1 MKKPTILNPKIEKIF
16 RKKQNYNLFTKLKT
30 MKPQVDIQCPESFLF
45 YKSSF
50 HSYKTQPSI
59 GKMYNTIQNNNNSK
73 INGKLINIRQNS
85 FNRKLKKIKDPYF
98 LHLNTSGSQSFKKN
112 NNLLKTNFTRVKSI
126 LDASSLGNNF
136 DLKKRINEKN
146 SVYSLS
152 QWKKD
157 FKKSR
162 IYKKIS
168 CEYPSINFVGKKKNK
183 IKHNYIFS
191 PQKDFNIF
199 NGIRFKPF
207 ESFEEEN
214 SKGEKSNNK
223 NKKRRRKLML
233 LYK

>member
-1 MKKPTILNPKIEKIF
+1 MKKQTILNPTIEKIL
-16 RKKQNYNLFTKLKT
+16 RKKQNFNLFTKLKT

-45 YKSSF
+45 FKTSF
-50 HSYKTQPSI
+50 HSYKTQSSV
-59 GKMYNTIQNNNNSK
+59 GKKYDTIQNNNNK
-73 INGKLINIRQNS
+73 TNKKLVNIRQIS
-85 FNRKLKKIKDPYF
+85 CNRKLKKIKVPYF
-98 LHLNTSGSQSFKKN
+98 LHLNTSGSNSLKKN
-112 NNLLKTNFTRVKSI
+112 NYNVLKTNFIPGKSFI
-126 LDASSLGNNF
+126 DTSPLGYNF

-157 FKKSR
+157 FKRSR

-168 CEYPSINFVGKKKNK
+168 CEYPSINFVGKKKK
-183 IKHNYIFS
+183 IITQNYVFS
-191 PQKDFNIF
+191 PKKDYNIF

>member
-16 RKKQNYNLFTKLKT
+16 RKKQNDNLFTKLKT
-30 MKPQVDIQCPESFLF
+30 IKPQVDIQCPESFLF

-50 HSYKTQPSI
+50 HSYKIQPSI
-59 GKMYNTIQNNNNSK
+59 GKKYDSNQNNNK
-73 INGKLINIRQNS
+73 INRKLINIRQNS
-85 FNRKLKKIKDPYF
+85 CNRKLKTIKAPYF

-112 NNLLKTNFTRVKSI
+112 NNLLKTNFTRGKSI
-126 LDASSLGNNF
+126 LDISTLGNNF

-146 SVYSLS
+146 SVYSLT

-183 IKHNYIFS
+183 IKHNYVFS

-214 SKGEKSNNK
+214 SKGEKSHSK
-223 NKKRRRKLML
+223 NKKRRRKLL
-233 LYK
+233 FLYK

>member
-16 RKKQNYNLFTKLKT
+16 RKKQNDNLFTKLKT
-30 MKPQVDIQCPESFLF
+30 IKPQVDIQCPESFLF

-50 HSYKTQPSI
+50 HSYKTQPST
-59 GKMYNTIQNNNNSK
+59 GKKYDSIQNNNK
-73 INGKLINIRQNS
+73 INGKLINMRQNS
-85 FNRKLKKIKDPYF
+85 GIRKLKKIKEPYF

-112 NNLLKTNFTRVKSI
+112 NNLLKTNFTRGKSI
-126 LDASSLGNNF
+126 LDISTLGNNF

-146 SVYSLS
+146 SVYSLT

-183 IKHNYIFS
+183 IKHNYVFS

-214 SKGEKSNNK
+214 SKGEKSHSK
-223 NKKRRRKLML
+223 NKKRRRKLL
-233 LYK
+233 FLYK